1 MAGAAGDG
9 GALDWDAIVEQT
21 HSPPSTSQETQ
32 QRPWEV
38 DERDVTEFGGFSLD
52 DDVDVVMCEACKK
65 PVLREAHA
73 FHLQNCAMVQGMA
86 EGRLSPSVLRAATQD
101 AGPSSDAAT
110 LQSRRKNLGGGKKNR
125 GPIDLD
131 RQCGVINNKGLPCSR
146 SLTCKSHSMGAK
158 RHVAGRSRPYDVLL
172 FEWQKATN
180 PAFVARLEEKERSI
194 AAAKLSAGAK
204 DKKRKTMADRR
215 GAGADLADRDGSARL
230 VMENPMDMYASHASF
245 QDVDTE
251 MRQVLETI
259 HMSAARE
266 RTTILP
272 LATRSLAGQY
282 TTRMKRFRVLRQY
295 LARGLSGTAHM
306 QARLSETAKA
316 QGGDAPVV
324 AAGK

>member
-1 MAGAAGDG
+1 
-9 GALDWDAIVEQT
+9 
-21 HSPPSTSQETQ
+21 
-32 QRPWEV
+32 
-38 DERDVTEFGGFSLD
+38 
-52 DDVDVVMCEACKK
+52 
-65 PVLREAHA
+65 
-73 FHLQNCAMVQGMA
+73 MVQGMA
-86 EGRLSPSVLRAATQD
+86 DGRLSPSMLRAATQD
-101 AGPSSDAAT
+101 VNASSDAGA

-158 RHVAGRSRPYDVLL
+158 RHVAGRSRPYDELL

-204 DKKRKTMADRR
+204 DKKRKTTADRR
-215 GAGADLADRDGSARL
+215 GAGASTDPADRDGSVRL
-230 VMENPMDMYASHASF
+230 AAENPMDMYVSHASF

-251 MRQVLETI
+251 MRHVLETI
-259 HMSAARE
+259 HMSATRE

-282 TTRMKRFRVLRQY
+282 TTRMKRFRVLHQY

-306 QARLSETAKA
+306 QARLSGDTAKA